1 MEDDSFGYP
10 HRILYLATGTRDMN
24 DTLSNGMGGWWL
36 IVSHIPMCNAAESTS
51 WCPPRVGDRM
61 FLLAKDITF

>member
-36 IVSHIPMCNAAESTS
+36 IVRHISMCNAARSS
-51 WCPPRVGDRM
+51 S
-61 FLLAKDITF
+61 